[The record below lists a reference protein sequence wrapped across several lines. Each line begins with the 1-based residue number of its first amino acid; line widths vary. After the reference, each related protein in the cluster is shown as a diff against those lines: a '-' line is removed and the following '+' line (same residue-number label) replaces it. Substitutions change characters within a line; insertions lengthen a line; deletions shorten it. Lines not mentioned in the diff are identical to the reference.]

1 MLVEW
6 ASRQIELQMSGRRT
20 ISAWLSVRVS
30 TVPTEE
36 TTHEIPHLLYRI
48 ALSNSATRPPRHGRT
63 ANTQRHRLA
72 T

>member
-6 ASRQIELQMSGRRT
+6 AGRQVELRMSARRT

-36 TTHEIPHLLYRI
+36 TTHETPHLQCRVAPANSASGQPRRGRI
-48 ALSNSATRPPRHGRT
+48 AYTQCHRPVT
-63 ANTQRHRLA
+63 
-72 T
+72 